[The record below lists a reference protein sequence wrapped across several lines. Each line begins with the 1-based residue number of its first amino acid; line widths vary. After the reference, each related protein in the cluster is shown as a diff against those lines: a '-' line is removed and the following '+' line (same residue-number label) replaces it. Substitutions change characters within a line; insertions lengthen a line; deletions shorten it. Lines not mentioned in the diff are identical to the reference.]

1 MLNDAN
7 ETEVLALIMSKH
19 LVGGDLIILTGEL
32 GVGKSVFARA
42 LLKSMGVEGT
52 VSSPTFVLVKNY
64 EGMVPIDHVD
74 IYRVDDVEEL
84 DILCIGEL
92 LDEGHLVVME
102 WGERALGLFGDS
114 YLQTTF
120 ERLDSEISL
129 ENEIEG
135 KAQRFVTVELV
146 GPKFVKRRSQI
157 ETEISLR
164 WSAL

>member
-1 MLNDAN
+1 MVNNAI
-7 ETEVLALIMSKH
+7 ETEVFAKMLSKH
-19 LVGGDLIILTGEL
+19 LVGGDLMILTGEL

-42 LLKSMGVEGT
+42 LLKSLGVEDT
-52 VSSPTFVLVKNY
+52 VTSPTFVLVKNY
-64 EGMVPIDHVD
+64 RGTFPIDHVD

-84 DILCIGEL
+84 DILSIGEL
-92 LDEGHLVVME
+92 LEDGHLVVME

-120 ERLDSEISL
+120 ERLDPEISL
-129 ENEIEG
+129 EKEIEG
-135 KAQRFVTVELV
+135 KAQRFVTLELV

-157 ETEISLR
+157 ENEIALR